1 MTPGTK
7 KRGTWPRLHSR
18 VALLLFAVGLD
29 SLDRLVGEV
38 AEYPVHIG
46 LVEEDVEQVGEVFR
60 IGRDLPSS

>member
-1 MTPGTK
+1 
-7 KRGTWPRLHSR
+7 LHSR
-18 VALLLFAVGLD
+18 VALLLLFAVSLD